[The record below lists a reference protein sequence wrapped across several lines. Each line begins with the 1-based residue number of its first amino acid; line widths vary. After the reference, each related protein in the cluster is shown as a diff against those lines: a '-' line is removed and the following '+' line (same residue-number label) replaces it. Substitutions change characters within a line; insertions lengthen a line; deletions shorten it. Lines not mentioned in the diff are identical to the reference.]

1 MAVIGIDLGTTN
13 SLVVAYRD
21 GKEVM
26 IPNAMNEYLT
36 PSVVSLDDNG
46 DLIVGRMAK
55 ERLITHP
62 HHTASLFKRM
72 MGTKAKVK
80 LGNKLFSPEELSAMV
95 VKQLVADAEA
105 YLNEKVEEI
114 VISVPAYF
122 NSKER
127 SATKKVGDLLG
138 IKVERLINEPSA
150 ASVACHSSDDFE
162 TFIVFDFGGGTLD
175 VSVVDCFDNVVG
187 VCSIAGDN
195 HLGGSDFDKA
205 IALDFCK
212 EHEIDFNSLSISK
225 QESILRLAEKTKI
238 ELQEQSEVEMTVI
251 VNEQE
256 YRSIYTNQRLLDS
269 TEPIFIKIKK
279 IIGKAVRESGFSAS
293 ELDSLILV
301 GGSSYMPIIQNFL
314 NELLNVPV
322 SYTGEVDTLVARGL
336 GKYIGIKQR
345 DDSIKDLVVTDVCP
359 FSLSVNTINKVD
371 LGNDYASVII
381 PKNTTLP
388 CSEQRPYI
396 VTNLGQ
402 EIVNIGIYQGESIYA
417 KENILLGKTEI
428 IIPKNMEAHETFN
441 ITFSYDINSILFVEV
456 LIHSNSQQ
464 HIFSVGDG
472 EHLESTS
479 ATETLK
485 SIKEISLKIN
495 KEPEWELLRE
505 RVKRIAIEMDVNT
518 SERFKRVIESMEED
532 MRRHIN
538 SIRKKIE
545 TIQKYNDL
553 FDQYEKDMDI
563 DNLDIFQKDNDQ
575 EGWLS

>member
-21 GKEVM
+21 GIEVM

-80 LGNKLFSPEELSAMV
+80 LGNKEFSPEELSAMV
-95 VKQLVADAEA
+95 VKQLVADAETF
-105 YLNEKVEEI
+105 LNEKVEEI

-127 SATKKVGDLLG
+127 RATKKVGELLG

-150 ASVACHSSDDFE
+150 ASVACHNSDDFE

-212 EHEIDFNSLSISK
+212 EHEIAFNTLSISK

-238 ELQEQSEVEMTVI
+238 ELQEQAEITMTVI
-251 VNEQE
+251 LNEQE
-256 YRSIYTNQRLLDS
+256 YRSIYTNKRLLEC

-301 GGSSYMPIIQNFL
+301 GGSSYMPIVQDFL

-359 FSLSVNTINKVD
+359 FSLSTETRNHTDESNPYSTI
-371 LGNDYASVII
+371 II

-388 CSEQRPYI
+388 CSEKKI
-396 VTNLGQ
+396 FSTSHIGQ
-402 EIVNIGIYQGESIYA
+402 ERVNIGVHQGESIYA
-417 KENILLGKTEI
+417 RENLLLGKTVVNLPI
-428 IIPKNMEAHETFN
+428 NKKDHQAFF
-441 ITFSYDINSILFVEV
+441 ITYSYDINSILYVEV
-456 LIHSNSQQ
+456 EILSNGQK

-472 EHLESTS
+472 ENLEATS

-505 RVKRIAIEMDVNT
+505 RVKRIAVEMDANT
-518 SERFKRVIESMEED
+518 SEKFKRVIESMEED
-532 MRRHIN
+532 MSKHIN
-538 SIRKKIE
+538 SIRKRIE

-553 FDQYEKDMDI
+553 FDQYEKDMDV
-563 DNLDIFQKDNDQ
+563 DNLDIFQKDDDQ

>member
-212 EHEIDFNSLSISK
+212 EHEIDFNNLSISK

-256 YRSIYTNQRLLDS
+256 YHSIYTSQRLLDS

-456 LIHSNSQQ
+456 LIHSTSQQ

-505 RVKRIAIEMDVNT
+505 RVKRIAIEMDADT

-532 MRRHIN
+532 MKRHIN
-538 SIRKKIE
+538 SIRKRIE